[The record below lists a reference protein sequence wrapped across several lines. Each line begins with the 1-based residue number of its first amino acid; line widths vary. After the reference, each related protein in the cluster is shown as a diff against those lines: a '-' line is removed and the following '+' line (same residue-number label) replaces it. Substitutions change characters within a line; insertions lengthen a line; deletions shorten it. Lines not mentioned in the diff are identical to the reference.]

1 MTLKSHVKFE
11 EKLTSG
17 LENDMRN
24 FTNFHQNTWYY
35 QNWYFLGILLSKR
48 ESAWEVMC
56 NGTKEWWKIWRGI
69 DLSLQNWHKEFDE
82 FWLGH
87 LKVSKIYTLMGYFW
101 PKYIMFELKSMKE
114 LYFITL
120 ESDAKFEE
128 KMTCAFRKWHKEFA
142 KFSREHSKVPKLGLL
157 WSPFIQSRKFM
168 SLKFTG
174 ELCVMKMKNNAN
186 FEK

>member
-1 MTLKSHVKFE
+1 
-11 EKLTSG
+11 
-17 LENDMRN
+17 MRN

-101 PKYIMFELKSMKE
+101 PKYIMFELKSIKE

-174 ELCVMKMKNNAN
+174 ELCVMTMKNNAN